1 MIEERKCKNCGAPL
15 RNVGYN
21 RYKCE
26 YCGSIYEENT
36 RHLFIEVER
45 PQCFT
50 IGATASV
57 PEYVVRK
64 NPDFASSYV
73 ADELAQSLAER
84 IKEYMTIR
92 QDYDIRNMDYIYQA
106 QIRILPESYRY
117 RY

>member
-36 RHLFIEVER
+36 HHIFIEVER

-50 IGATASV
+50 LRATASV

-64 NPDFASSYV
+64 DPDFASNCV
-73 ADELAQSLAER
+73 ADQLAQSLAER
-84 IKEYMTIR
+84 IKEHMTI
-92 QDYDIRNMDYIYQA
+92 QQAYDIRNMDYIYEG
-106 QIRILPESYRY
+106 QIRILPKSYKY
-117 RY
+117 WY